1 MERTMLTLKDLKNL
15 DGDAL
20 LETVGLQ
27 RRATNGWVAPAV
39 AGAAVGLLV
48 GAACALLLTPRSGQ
62 ELRSEVR
69 RRFAG
74 ESDQNG
80 VEDFDVPPSVG
91 SMGPQSQADR
101 PR

>member
-1 MERTMLTLKDLKNL
+1 MLTLKDLKNL

-27 RRATNGWVAPAV
+27 RRGTRDWVAPAV

-69 RRFAG
+69 RRFST
-74 ESDQNG
+74 ERDENG
-80 VEDFDVPPSVG
+80 AEGFDVPPSVD
-91 SMGPQSQADR
+91 SVR
-101 PR
+101 PPFASRRP

>member
-1 MERTMLTLKDLKNL
+1 MLTLKDLKNL

-27 RRATNGWVAPAV
+27 RRGTNGWIAPAV

-48 GAACALLLTPRSGQ
+48 GAACALLLTPQSGQ
-62 ELRSEVR
+62 ELRSDVR

-74 ESDQNG
+74 DSDENG
-80 VEDFDVPPSVG
+80 VEGFDVPPAVS
-91 SMGPQSQADR
+91 SMGPQSQASG